1 MEVAKLEIGD
11 KVLDA
16 NKVYTEVKSIEELEE
31 HETVY
36 NLKQVKDNHNFY
48 ANSFELIESPE

>member
-31 HETVY
+31 NETVY
-36 NLKQVKDNHNFY
+36 NLKQVKN
-48 ANSFELIESPE
+48 